1 MALPSV
7 LLVLVACSPAS
18 PFHASIAL
26 KPVPPPPSVT
36 KIPVTVG
43 IYYAPAFRTYEH
55 TWRQDGTTFHLNVG
69 NASMRLLTACVAA
82 LAERTLVVARRPP
95 LRAVPPVAAVIE
107 TEITTF
113 NLMYTAIRAQASV
126 TYRFTLY
133 SSEGAALGSWT
144 VTGAGASL
152 PFAYITPGY
161 GPRDAA
167 TNAMEDAAKTFS
179 SGFHEVP
186 EVQGWLQQV
195 TS

>member
-1 MALPSV
+1 AADAVGSTGRAGRGNSPRDSPGRGPTTMRTRGAACIRPTRALFASSRWSATLAWLHATAMALPSV

-107 TEITTF
+107 A
-113 NLMYTAIRAQASV
+113 AI
-126 TYRFTLY
+126 
-133 SSEGAALGSWT
+133 
-144 VTGAGASL
+144 
-152 PFAYITPGY
+152 
-161 GPRDAA
+161 
-167 TNAMEDAAKTFS
+167 
-179 SGFHEVP
+179 
-186 EVQGWLQQV
+186 
-195 TS
+195 